1 MLTHWDLGGGRGYG
15 SEALEGTGFEPL
27 EPGGVQVGTFK
38 TLGVRVGG
46 LQGYGSRAFGTLG
59 VRDMSL
65 LGPWKCMF

>member
-1 MLTHWDLGGGRGYG
+1 MLTHWDQGDG
-15 SEALEGTGFEPL
+15 SEALGGTGFEPL
-27 EPGGVQVGTFK
+27 SLGVQVGTFK

-65 LGPWKCMF
+65 LGPWECMF